1 MYAVVR
7 TDLSMTAGK
16 CASQAGHAFL
26 DSFLKST
33 PENSRA
39 YLADSGGT
47 KVVLAVDGEARLRE
61 IHARAE
67 AAGLPCALII
77 EDDGVATAAGIG
89 PGPRECIRP
98 ITRRLSLM
106 K

>member
-7 TDLSMTAGK
+7 TDLAMSAGK
-16 CASQAGHAFL
+16 SASQAGHAFL
-26 DSFLKST
+26 ESFLKSP
-33 PENSRA
+33 PEITQA
-39 YLADSGGT
+39 YLADGGGT
-47 KVVLAVDGEARLRE
+47 KVVLAVDSECRLRE
-61 IHARAE
+61 VHANAM
-67 AAGLPCALII
+67 AAGLPCSLIV

-89 PGPRECIRP
+89 PAPRSSIRP